1 MEEISGQIVGSSNGK
16 VVIRAPVKD
25 EKEWQDWLQDFQL
38 KSNSA
43 WIIHNI
49 FPLIVRKTFPS
60 CSRATFRKD
69 YICQYSDYYSCT
81 Q

>member
-25 EKEWQDWLQDFQL
+25 EKEWQDWPQDFQL

-43 WIIHNI
+43 W
-49 FPLIVRKTFPS
+49 IVRKTFPS

-69 YICQYSDYYSCT
+69 YICQYSD
-81 Q
+81 